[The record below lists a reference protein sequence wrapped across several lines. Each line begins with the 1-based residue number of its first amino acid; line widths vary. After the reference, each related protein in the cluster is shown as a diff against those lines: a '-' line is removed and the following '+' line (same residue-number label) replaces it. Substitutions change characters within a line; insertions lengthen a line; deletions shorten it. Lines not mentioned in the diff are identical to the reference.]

1 MRIVGG
7 KHRSRVLKQFD
18 GDAVRPTSDK
28 VRESLFN
35 ILRDLIPSATV
46 LDLFAGTGAVGL
58 ESLSRGAKKVV
69 FTDSSASSVK
79 IIKDNLSALKE
90 TAEVIFT
97 DALSYLERTQEKFD
111 FIFIDPPYK
120 TDLGVKALEI
130 ISRRKLLTSDGV
142 AVFENEDDISVV
154 NGLFLYDER
163 KYGRTKLHFF
173 KNKKVACVFAGTF
186 DPITLGHYDMVMR
199 AKEEFE
205 KVFVVLMINPKKT
218 PYFTKEERLDFMRL
232 AFNGEKDI
240 IVDSHDGLAVD
251 YLKKVGTP
259 YYIRGIRTE
268 SDLVY
273 EQKNEALSK
282 SIYPELK
289 TIYYKAFKN
298 EKHLNSTMVRE
309 CFLSGVDFSE
319 YLPGGVYTA
328 VKKAV
333 AEKENS
339 SK

>member
-18 GDAVRPTSDK
+18 GVAVRPTSDK

-69 FTDSSASSVK
+69 FTDSSVSSVK
-79 IIKDNLSALKE
+79 MVKDNLLALKE
-90 TAEVIFT
+90 SAEVILT
-97 DALSYLERTQEKFD
+97 DAINYLERTTEKFD

-130 ISRRKLLTSDGV
+130 IARKKLLTEDGV
-142 AVFENEDDISVV
+142 AVFENEDDITPID
-154 NGLFLYDER
+154 GLYLYDER
-163 KYGRTKLHFF
+163 KYGRSKLHFF
-173 KNKKVACVFAGTF
+173 KNKKSACVFAGTF
-186 DPITLGHYDMVMR
+186 DPITLGHYDMVIR
-199 AKEEFE
+199 AKGEFE
-205 KVFVVLMINPKKT
+205 KVYVVLMVNPNKT
-218 PYFTKEERLDFMRL
+218 PYFTKEQRLEFMHI
-232 AFNGEKDI
+232 AFNGVDGV
-240 IVDSHDGLAVD
+240 IVDSHEGLAVD
-251 YLKKVGTP
+251 YLKKVGTT

-273 EQKNEALSK
+273 ERKNEELSK
-282 SIYPELK
+282 AFYPELN
-289 TIYYKAFKN
+289 TIYYKAFKT

-309 CFLSGVDFSE
+309 RFLSGEDFSAF
-319 YLPGGVYTA
+319 LPKGVYQA

-333 AEKENS
+333 EAKENLL
-339 SK
+339 K